1 MNPKKQQQLE
11 KLAESMPDSA
21 MAVGELQIVQEDLRG
36 ILAHARRGGDLHAA
50 LEDYIASLDVR
61 IEKMDE
67 GGEARRWRAQWRAIE
82 ES

>member
-1 MNPKKQQQLE
+1 MNPEKQQQLE

-21 MAVGELQIVQEDLRG
+21 MAVGELQLVQEDLRR
-36 ILAHARRGGDLHAA
+36 ILAHASGGDLRTA
-50 LEDYIASLDVR
+50 LEDYIGSIEVR
-61 IEKMDE
+61 VEKMDE